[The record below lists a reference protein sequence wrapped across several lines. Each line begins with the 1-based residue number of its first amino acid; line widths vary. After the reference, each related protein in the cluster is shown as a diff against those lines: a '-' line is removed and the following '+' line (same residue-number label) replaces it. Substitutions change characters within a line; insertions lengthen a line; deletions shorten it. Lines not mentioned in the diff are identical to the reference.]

1 MTEKER
7 RRYERAYRRQGRI
20 NDRARLRKV
29 STCAL
34 VDELQKR
41 EGVGTVMIGPY
52 IEHTA
57 HVEGP
62 AILLTVID

>member
-1 MTEKER
+1 MTKKEKR
-7 RRYERAYRRQGRI
+7 QHGRAYRRQGRI
-20 NDRARLRKV
+20 NDRACLWKV

-41 EGVGTVMIGPY
+41 EGVDAVVIGPY

-62 AILLTVID
+62 AILLAVID